1 MIGVR
6 PVPMSSIRQGR
17 GRQRSRM
24 ATGCRVTMMS
34 LLLAL
39 ATLTTLLSP
48 ALGQDAG
55 TLADPGPYEVLTS
68 EVSVP
73 RTRGG
78 EGSFEARLYVPLP
91 REPGTTESPSP
102 VVAFGH
108 GYQARVDDYEST
120 LAHLASW
127 GIVIIAPRSA
137 GELFPDH
144 AAFADD
150 LLSALDWVAAEAGSG
165 NRDWP
170 GGPVDPEALG
180 LSGHSMGGGAALLA
194 AARDPAIRAVATL
207 AAAESDPSAIDA
219 AASIAAPV
227 LFLAAAD
234 DAITPL
240 AEHQRPMFEAKAGG
254 RAQLRTIVGA
264 SHCGFLDI
272 ETLLLRLVCDKAA
285 IGAEE
290 QRRITREI
298 LVAWLRHELAGDDSV
313 ANLAWPD
320 ASDGATLVETR

>member
-1 MIGVR
+1 ML
-6 PVPMSSIRQGR
+6 
-17 GRQRSRM
+17 
-24 ATGCRVTMMS
+24 S

-78 EGSFEARLYVPLP
+78 EGDFGARLYVPVPSQPGLS
-91 REPGTTESPSP
+91 EPPSP

-108 GYQARVDDYEST
+108 GYQARVDYYEST

-127 GIVIIAPRSA
+127 GIVVIAPRSA
-137 GELFPDH
+137 GELLPDH

-150 LLSALDWVAAEAGSG
+150 LLSALDWVVAEAGG
-165 NRDWP
+165 RGGDWP
-170 GGPVDPEALG
+170 GKPVDPEALG

-219 AASIAAPV
+219 AAGVVAPV
-227 LFLAAAD
+227 LFVAAAD

-240 AEHQRPMFEAKAGG
+240 VKHQRPMFEAKASGP
-254 RAQLRTIVGA
+254 AQLRTIVGA
-264 SHCGFLDI
+264 SHCGFLDV
-272 ETLLLRLVCDKAA
+272 ETLLLRLVCDEAA

-290 QRRITREI
+290 QRHLTRAV
-298 LVAWLRHELAGDDSV
+298 LTAWLRYELGGDGSV
-313 ANLAWPD
+313 ANLAWPE
-320 ASDGATLVETR
+320 ASDGATLVEAR